1 MKHQTT
7 IMWFRNDLR
16 LNDNPAL
23 YEAAKRGDVL
33 PVFIDT
39 AEEGI
44 QEMGSAE
51 SWWLHYSLKALKQSM
66 NDYKVPLIIRKG
78 PSEKVLQHL
87 IKEVNADA
95 VYFNQSYEPAIYE
108 RDQQIINTF
117 SNQGISIQT
126 FHANILFEP
135 GTVKN
140 KQGKIYKVFTPFW
153 KKVRQQKVVAPV
165 PIPEKITMKLPD
177 DFTLGDVNMLNLVP
191 DHQWSEKFHH
201 YWNPGEKGARKKW
214 QGFLLD
220 AIEQYDSKRDMPA
233 VDGVSGLSPHLAWGE
248 ISPRV
253 IWNQSKEKLD
263 EVSHDKGLGD
273 RYQQIEAY
281 LRQVVWRD
289 FAYHQ
294 LVTYPHVIK
303 QPLKEEFKSFPWL
316 ENKEAIESWKRGE
329 TGYPLVDAGMR
340 ELWETGWMHNRIRMI
355 TASFLVKH
363 LLIHWLEGAK
373 WFRETLVDHD
383 IANNTMGWQWVA
395 GSGFDSSPYFRVF
408 NPILQ
413 GEKFDPNGDYVRK
426 WIPEIATLPTKFI
439 FAPWTAPKDVLQKHG
454 ITLGQTYPNRIVNH
468 KAGRERALAAYYE
481 MKEKQ
486 ENW

>member
-1 MKHQTT
+1 MKRKTI

-16 LNDNPAL
+16 LHDNPAL
-23 YEAAKRGDVL
+23 YEAAKQGDVL

-39 AEEGI
+39 SEESIQGI
-44 QEMGSAE
+44 GSAE
-51 SWWLHYSLKALKQSM
+51 SWWLHHSLEALKRSM
-66 NDYKVPLIIRKG
+66 KDYQTPLVIRKG
-78 PSEKVLQHL
+78 RSEEVLQRL

-95 VYFNQSYEPAIYE
+95 VYFNHSYEPGVYE
-108 RDQQIINTF
+108 RDQQIINTLN
-117 SNQGISIQT
+117 NQGIIART
-126 FHANILFEP
+126 FHANVLFVP

-140 KQGKIYKVFTPFW
+140 KQGNVYKVFTSFW
-153 KKVRQQKVVAPV
+153 KQVRQQKVERPV
-165 PIPEKITMKLPD
+165 PAPEKITMKLPE
-177 DFTLGDVNMLNLVP
+177 DFSIGNVSMLNLIP
-191 DHQWSEKFHH
+191 DQQWPEKFHA
-201 YWNPGEKGARKKW
+201 YWNPGEKGAKERW
-214 QGFLLD
+214 QDFLLD
-220 AIEQYDSKRDMPA
+220 AIEFYDSKRDMPA
-233 VDGVSGLSPHLAWGE
+233 LEGVSGLSPHLSWGE

-263 EVSHDKGLGD
+263 EVSYEKGLGD
-273 RYQQIEAY
+273 RYQQIESY
-281 LRQVVWRD
+281 LRQIVWRD

-294 LVTYPHVIK
+294 LVAYPHVLT

-316 ENKEAIESWKRGE
+316 ENVEGLERWKRGK

-363 LLIHWLEGAK
+363 LLIHWLEGAN

-383 IANNTMGWQWVA
+383 IANNIMGWQWVA

-413 GEKFDPNGDYVRK
+413 GEKFDPTGDYVRK
-426 WIPEIATLPTKFI
+426 WVPEIASLPTKFI
-439 FAPWTAPKDVLQKHG
+439 FAPWTAPESVLQEHG
-454 ITLGQTYPNRIVNH
+454 ITLGETYPERIVDH

-481 MKEKQ
+481 MKEK
-486 ENW
+486 